1 MGAMFRKGD
10 DMRGIAKVL
19 LLAALVVG
27 LTGLAFGNPIYTLAN
42 SNGGDGYLVGAP
54 PSFQLFGADN
64 SVLSDY
70 TTYIATFAAPTEV
83 EFSWSY
89 TTYDCCGSYW
99 DPAGYVFDGMYYQLS
114 TDVFGAGYYG
124 EMFGVVTQY
133 LNAGDTF
140 GWYVASFDGGGP
152 GEISVNII
160 PEPSSMILF
169 GTGLVGF
176 LWRIRR
182 KLA

>member
-1 MGAMFRKGD
+1 MFRKGD

-19 LLAALVVG
+19 LMAALVVG
-27 LTGLAFGNPIYTLAN
+27 LTGLAFGNPTYTLAN

-64 SVLSDY
+64 SVLTDY
-70 TTYIATFAAPTEV
+70 TTYTATFAGPTAV

-89 TTYDCCGSYW
+89 TTYDPLGSYW
-99 DPAGYVFDGMYYQLS
+99 DPAGYVVDGTYNQLS
-114 TDVFGAGYYG
+114 TDVFGAGFYG
-124 EMFGVVTQY
+124 EMSGEVYQY

-140 GWYVASFDGGGP
+140 GWYVASIDGGGP
-152 GEISVNII
+152 GELSVNIT

-176 LWRIRR
+176 LWTIRR